1 MLHIGFFLWGIAVV
15 FVNHLASKF
24 ASKRA
29 LLIQDKPLPDILHD
43 VFPKIHYHLPDYL
56 LLLCFLYT
64 YFKFQIHDIDI
75 VRLLCSLSLRPIFI
89 CLTTFPASD
98 EEERSNPSLYD
109 KIFLSKHDLMFSGH
123 TCCFQFFGSVI
134 GGSMGFSVSWLFP
147 FSLIAARQHYT
158 IDVVVAKLL
167 YHQLLYII

>member
-24 ASKRA
+24 ASTRA
-29 LLIQDKPLPDILHD
+29 LLIQNKPLPDILHD

-56 LLLCFLYT
+56 LLSCFLYT
-64 YFKFQIHDIDI
+64 YFNFQVHYIDI
-75 VRLLCSLSLRPIFI
+75 FRLLCSLSLRPIFI

-98 EEERSNPSLYD
+98 QEERKNPSFYD

-134 GGSMGFSVSWLFP
+134 GGYEGHCVRWLLP
-147 FSLIAARQHYT
+147 LSLIAARQHYT
-158 IDVVVAKLL
+158 IDVVVAMLVYQEMYL
-167 YHQLLYII
+167 IN